1 MTIIGIDPGTKTGI
15 AVIKDGIYTDI
26 KTMSIFEAIFYIND
40 ISVNEQIEVY
50 IENPNLRKYFGNSG
64 REVLQGAGSIK
75 RDYAIWVEFFN
86 KMKIKF
92 YPVSPLSVGS
102 QFDNLTIFKAATG
115 WEKITS
121 THARDAAKIIFKFYK
136 TSNKLR

>member
-15 AVIKDGIYTDI
+15 AVIKDGIYTEI
-26 KTMSIFEAIFYIND
+26 KTMSIIEAIFFIND
-40 ISVNEQIEVY
+40 LYVTDEIEVY

-75 RDYAIWVEFFN
+75 RDYAIWGDYFT

-92 YPVSPLSVGS
+92 TPVSPQSVGS
-102 QFDNLTIFKAATG
+102 QFDNITIFKAATG
-115 WEKITS
+115 WENRTS
-121 THARDAAKIIFKFYK
+121 THARDAAKIIFKFCK
-136 TSNKLR
+136 

>member
-15 AVIKDGIYTDI
+15 AVIKDGIYTEI
-26 KTMSIFEAIFYIND
+26 KTMSIIEAIFFIND
-40 ISVNEQIEVY
+40 LYVTDEIEVY

-75 RDYAIWVEFFN
+75 RDYAIWGDYFT

-92 YPVSPLSVGS
+92 TPVSPQSVGS
-102 QFDNLTIFKAATG
+102 QFDNITIFKAATG
-115 WEKITS
+115 WKKRTS
-121 THARDAAKIIFKFYK
+121 THARDAAKIIFKFCK
-136 TSNKLR
+136 KWKS